1 MSGFPGSGGRGGRGG
16 RGGGRGGYGMGPG
29 ADTAHLRQDHFNLI
43 VLLNLAHIP
52 SSGARTLMIYTS
64 LRKFACICPH
74 IYVCILHVCLNFR
87 LFVCMFVFLVCI
99 FAVCSYVCTDVCM
112 RVCTPACMCHYMN
125 TCIHTLIYTSIYILT
140 HVHTYLR
147 AASRLQRLPGPLTS
161 EKLDGGDA
169 HLRERI
175 IKVQTEI

>member
-1 MSGFPGSGGRGGRGG
+1 MSGFPGGGGRGGRGG

-52 SSGARTLMIYTS
+52 SSGAHWWYIHLCANSPVFY
-64 LRKFACICPH
+64 PH
-74 IYVCILHVCLNFR
+74 IYMCMLHVCLNLR
-87 LFVCMFVFLVCI
+87 LFVCVFVFLVCI
-99 FAVCSYVCTDVCM
+99 FAVCSYVCTDVCT
-112 RVCTPACMCHYMN
+112 RVCTPACMYDYMN
-125 TCIHTLIYTSIYILT
+125 TCIHALIYTSVYTLT
-140 HVHTYLR
+140 HAHTYLR

-175 IKVQTEI
+175 IKVQTKK